1 MTGLLIALASA
12 AAAFVAGVGTTLWM
26 QRRLW
31 LQQRSRSVPLDPPDE
46 ALDAAVEAPV
56 LESPQEVAEPP
67 ERSNHLVSLLVG
79 GLRDVLR
86 VLRRSNTPGEIT
98 ALVERLHWQA
108 RMLVAAPRPMKAAPT
123 SPITLLQQAAEDVEA
138 LRLGKVNASWSVRTR
153 QPIHVDPERSRGAF
167 RELLI
172 VAVDA
177 VGEGGRLAVRVRQG
191 DRQGYPVCVELE
203 IGRRG
208 VELESLAFLVARR
221 VLEGQGALVELDG
234 PITRIALRTLGPE
247 PPE

>member
-1 MTGLLIALASA
+1 MTGLLISLGSA
-12 AAAFVAGVGTTLWM
+12 AVAFLAGAATAYWM
-26 QRRLW
+26 QE
-31 LQQRSRSVPLDPPDE
+31 RSRPVPLDPPEELLE
-46 ALDAAVEAPV
+46 AVVETPV
-56 LESPQEVAEPP
+56 LETPQAAPEPP
-67 ERSNHLVSLLVG
+67 ERSNHLVSLLAG

-86 VLRRSNTPGEIT
+86 AVRRSNAPGEIT
-98 ALVERLHWQA
+98 AQVERLHWQA

-138 LRLGKVNASWSVRTR
+138 LRLGKVNASWSVRSR
-153 QPIHVDPERSRGAF
+153 QPVHVDPERARGAF

-172 VAVDA
+172 AAVDA

-191 DRQGYPVCVELE
+191 ERQGYPVCVELE

-234 PITRIALRTLGPE
+234 TVTRIELRTLGPE
-247 PPE
+247 PPELPE